1 MNSDLVLPPLVSG
14 PGSST
19 YEPVN
24 TAPTPTDNHL
34 PPIFQQ
40 LEQFSF
46 SEQETD
52 ERSSGDDTEDEDS
65 TRNTES
71 ITMDEIDLHME
82 KYDKLRSAG
91 KEPGLTILQYLKESE
106 SRYYEY
112 FSMKNKDEVD
122 KRINEARVKS
132 PRAEEVGM
140 QSELTTCQFCGK
152 TIPKMS
158 LLQVIQ
164 EDNEEHITDKKV
176 NVGYIYDLW
185 SLEEVIREVI
195 G

>member
-1 MNSDLVLPPLVSG
+1 MSQSTQRLLQQTTISLPFSNNWSSLVS
-14 PGSST
+14 
-19 YEPVN
+19 VN
-24 TAPTPTDNHL
+24 TKLTKDL
-34 PPIFQQ
+34 
-40 LEQFSF
+40 L
-46 SEQETD
+46 
-52 ERSSGDDTEDEDS
+52 GDDTEDEDS
-65 TRNTES
+65 TNNTES

-91 KEPGLTILQYLKESE
+91 KEPGLTIIQYLRESE
-106 SRYYEY
+106 SRYYDY

-132 PRAEEVGM
+132 LRAEEVGM

-176 NVGYIYDLW
+176 NVGSIYMTCD
-185 SLEEVIREVI
+185 VIS
-195 G
+195 

>member
-1 MNSDLVLPPLVSG
+1 MNSDLVLPPLV
-14 PGSST
+14 PSSM
-19 YEPVN
+19 YDEPVN
-24 TAPTPTDNHL
+24 TAPTPTGNHL

-65 TRNTES
+65 TNNTES

-82 KYDKLRSAG
+82 KYAG

-158 LLQVIQ
+158 LLQVLQ

-176 NVGYIYDLW
+176 NVIYIRL
-185 SLEEVIREVI
+185 VIS
-195 G
+195 